1 MLQANLRKIG
11 PKNPLKDD
19 LPIDDED
26 AEGSGFEESRYDLES
41 SGSGYGPDDED
52 TDHEREPFSKL
63 LKFVDTTLIIQLKLA
78 SVSSRISKILLN
90 P

>member
-1 MLQANLRKIG
+1 MLQANSRKIG

-52 TDHEREPFSKL
+52 TDEGESFSKL

-78 SVSSRISKILLN
+78 
-90 P
+90 